1 MDLPLMNESAA
12 EGSYGWAGRRG
23 GRGEGKAPGALCIS
37 SFGLDTVSTIR
48 SIKWLSSG
56 PIIHAWFVAAIFLAA
71 GKGVPGR
78 GRRGGKGV
86 STRGAR
92 ELLIRDLHIKLT
104 DLSPT
109 PEHRRAIRPYFLSPH
124 LAPNADDRL
133 ILASMFASDVVF
145 RSD

>member
-12 EGSYGWAGRRG
+12 EGSYGWAGRAGGGGESPGGTLYFIVWSRYRLDNSLDKMAFFWPYYSRLICRGNLPRSGKRRPREGSKG
-23 GRGEGKAPGALCIS
+23 GR
-37 SFGLDTVSTIR
+37 
-48 SIKWLSSG
+48 
-56 PIIHAWFVAAIFLAA
+56 
-71 GKGVPGR
+71 KG
-78 GRRGGKGV
+78 GG
-86 STRGAR
+86 TRGAR